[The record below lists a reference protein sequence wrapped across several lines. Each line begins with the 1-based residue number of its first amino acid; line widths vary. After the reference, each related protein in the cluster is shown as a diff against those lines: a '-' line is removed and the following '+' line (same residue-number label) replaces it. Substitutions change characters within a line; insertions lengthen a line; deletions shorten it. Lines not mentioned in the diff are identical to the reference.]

1 MISSANFLSG
11 GVYQQINDVSEYLNL
26 RTENEALALENARL
40 KSILFNTKDTS
51 FLKNDSIKK
60 ESLLMIF

>member
-51 FLKNDSIKK
+51 FLKEWI
-60 ESLLMIF
+60 L

>member
-26 RTENEALALENARL
+26 SRKQEALENARL

-51 FLKNDSIKK
+51 FLKEWI
-60 ESLLMIF
+60 L

>member
-51 FLKNDSIKK
+51 FLKNG
-60 ESLLMIF
+60 F

>member
-26 RTENEALALENARL
+26 RPKTR
-40 KSILFNTKDTS
+40 SS
-51 FLKNDSIKK
+51 
-60 ESLLMIF
+60 